1 MLAVS
6 TDSIET
12 HERWIGTSA
21 AQGGLGG
28 LSFPLASDSDG
39 TACRAYEVYVPAQHL
54 AMRGLFI
61 IDGNGVLQYQ
71 VVHNLSVGRGVDEI
85 LRVLEALQTGG
96 ICSGERGQAPL
107 DVAQEFRPGRTIG
120 TYRIEQILGTGS
132 FGTVFRAHDV
142 TLDRMVALKAL
153 RTDSRVPPDALLS
166 EARAAAALNH
176 ANVCTIHTVDSTLGV
191 PMIVMEYIAGRSL
204 SELLK
209 GQPLSQENTVSIG
222 RQVALGLAAAH
233 TQGVVHGD
241 LKPANVLITAEGIAK
256 VMDFGM
262 ARRAK
267 VGGDTAATIVWEPA
281 APSSISG
288 TPAYM
293 APEQWLG
300 QPPTPASD
308 VYALGL
314 ILYEMVSGCRARPE
328 SDILHIYRTIA
339 QEDFT
344 RCADSVPE
352 PIAGV
357 LRLALVTLPEERRIT
372 MSQIADRLA

>member
-12 HERWIGTSA
+12 HERWIGTPT

-28 LSFPLASDSDG
+28 LNYPLASDTEGIAS
-39 TACRAYEVYVPAQHL
+39 RAYEVYVPAQNL

-71 VVHNLSVGRGVDEI
+71 VVHNLSVGRGAEEV

-96 ICSGERGQAPL
+96 LCPGERGQVPL
-107 DVAQEFRPGRTIG
+107 DIGQELRPGRTIG
-120 TYRIEQILGTGS
+120 TYRIDHTLGTGS

-142 TLDRMVALKAL
+142 TLDRTVALKVL
-153 RTDSRVPPDALLS
+153 HSDSRVPPDALLS

-176 ANVCTIHTVDSTLGV
+176 PNVCTIHTVDSTLGV
-191 PMIVMEYIAGRSL
+191 PMVVMEYIAGRPL
-204 SELLK
+204 SELIK
-209 GQPLSQENTVSIG
+209 GQPLCRESIVSIG
-222 RQVALGLAAAH
+222 RQVSLGLGAAH
-233 TQGVVHGD
+233 AQGVVHGD
-241 LKPANVLITAEGIAK
+241 LKPANVLVTADGVAK

-267 VGGDTAATIVWEPA
+267 TAGDAAATIMWEPSP
-281 APSSISG
+281 PSSISG

-328 SDILHIYRTIA
+328 SDILHIYRNIA

-344 RCADSVPE
+344 RCADSAPE

-357 LRLALVTLPEERRIT
+357 LRLALAAMPEERKIT
-372 MSQIADRLA
+372 MSQIADRLT